1 MEKLCN
7 VFKTGINYMNY
18 GKANYTLE
26 ILKYGPVR
34 KELGDMLTEHPD
46 LVKKLGIS
54 LQEDGR
60 QGFYKRMRAEVSEDI
75 DVLEKIFD
83 MLIGDKLKGKKGD
96 KKREQLI
103 KEFGEDG
110 FEMEMEQVERNR
122 ERIEYDI
129 ILPLLYY
136 LTMMETSR
144 DFLWEKYKNEKEEL
158 IRLCRNSVYYG
169 MYFWSLIPGIY
180 LEQAFCILGLI
191 LKSREQDEKEIN
203 ENIIMAIKRNNR
215 KISNYLKKI
224 YRFHGQVAREVA
236 NMNIELYKDNSLLQT
251 SAMLAGLVVAES
263 FGKKIEVDYDMNK
276 MLFVIRHYWAR
287 FEKNKQEKDEDEEIR
302 GKSQE
307 IIQNNNRFL
316 NEFKQE
322 FVSNNCI
329 GSIFWGLK
337 HNDVIN
343 LASRIYGSYH
353 INTKKFQLTK
363 LPEKEVKDL
372 VNLSDDWSKEKYCWA
387 IQIAVLCKYINEL
400 EDFIKEK
407 ICHNASIG
415 IEDLKKQEAYLMQ
428 ESIKMQALRKEWEKE
443 KECLEKRN
451 QELVNELTRQQKVGE
466 EKEKQSIKDKEE
478 LISLRNYVYQLTEEE
493 NDLENDNTKY
503 KEEQRDKV
511 QKFWSKQAVVVI
523 GGHINWQQ
531 KIENVFPKWS
541 YVSANQRAFVAD
553 MINDKA
559 YIICNTEILSHSVY
573 YKVVANKRAAQKLIY
588 TKGCNI
594 EKFLVELEEQN
605 ECLRPIMQEG

>member
-7 VFKTGINYMNY
+7 VFKTGINYINY
-18 GKANYTLE
+18 GKANYALE
-26 ILKYGPVR
+26 ILKYGTVR
-34 KELGDMLTEHPD
+34 KEFGDMLTKQPD

-54 LQEDGR
+54 LQKDGN
-60 QGFYKRMRAEVSEDI
+60 KRMWAEISEDI

-96 KKREQLI
+96 KKKEQLI

-122 ERIEYDI
+122 ERIGYDI

-136 LTMMETSR
+136 LTMVDTSR
-144 DFLWEKYKNEKEEL
+144 NFLWGKYRNKKEEF
-158 IRLCRNSVYYG
+158 IRLCRNSAYYG

-180 LEQAFCILGLI
+180 LEQAFCIMGLI
-191 LKSREQDEKEIN
+191 LKSREQDEKEIY
-203 ENIIMAIKRNNR
+203 ENIMIAIKRNNR
-215 KISNYLKKI
+215 KMSNYLKKI
-224 YRFHGQVAREVA
+224 YCFQGAVAREAA

-287 FEKNKQEKDEDEEIR
+287 FEKNEQEKDGDEEMK
-302 GKSQE
+302 GKNQE

-337 HNDVIN
+337 HNDVIDF
-343 LASRIYGSYH
+343 AREIYENYH
-353 INTKKFQLTK
+353 IDTKKFQLTK

-415 IEDLKKQEAYLMQ
+415 VEDLKKQEAYLMQ
-428 ESIKMQALRKEWEKE
+428 ESIKMQDLRKEWERE

-451 QELVNELTRQQKVGE
+451 QELEMELTRQQKILE
-466 EKEKQSIKDKEE
+466 EKGKRSIKDKEE

-493 NDLENDNTKY
+493 SDLENDN
-503 KEEQRDKV
+503 
-511 QKFWSKQAVVVI
+511 I
-523 GGHINWQQ
+523 
-531 KIENVFPKWS
+531 KIE
-541 YVSANQRAFVAD
+541 QIR
-553 MINDKA
+553 
-559 YIICNTEILSHSVY
+559 L
-573 YKVVANKRAAQKLIY
+573 
-588 TKGCNI
+588 
-594 EKFLVELEEQN
+594 
-605 ECLRPIMQEG
+605 

>member
-7 VFKTGINYMNY
+7 VFKTGINYINY
-18 GKANYTLE
+18 GKANYALE
-26 ILKYGPVR
+26 ILKYGTVR
-34 KELGDMLTEHPD
+34 KEFCDMLTKQPD

-54 LQEDGR
+54 LQKDGN
-60 QGFYKRMRAEVSEDI
+60 KRMWAEISEDI

-122 ERIEYDI
+122 ERIGYDI

-136 LTMMETSR
+136 LTMVDTSR
-144 DFLWEKYKNEKEEL
+144 NFLWGKYQNKKEEF
-158 IRLCRNSVYYG
+158 IRLCRNSAYYG

-191 LKSREQDEKEIN
+191 LKSREQDEKEIY
-203 ENIIMAIKRNNR
+203 ENIMIAIKRNNR
-215 KISNYLKKI
+215 KMSNYLKKI
-224 YRFHGQVAREVA
+224 YCFQGAVARETA

-287 FEKNKQEKDEDEEIR
+287 FERNEQEKDEDEEIKGR
-302 GKSQE
+302 NQE

-337 HNDVIN
+337 HNDVID
-343 LASRIYGSYH
+343 LAGEIYENYH
-353 INTKKFQLTK
+353 IDTKKFQLTK

-415 IEDLKKQEAYLMQ
+415 VEDLKKQEAYLMQ
-428 ESIKMQALRKEWEKE
+428 ESIKMQDLRKEWERE

-451 QELVNELTRQQKVGE
+451 QELEIELTRQQKILE
-466 EKEKQSIKDKEE
+466 EKGKQSIKDKEE
-478 LISLRNYVYQLTEEE
+478 LISLRNYVYQLTEES
-493 NDLENDNTKY
+493 DLENDNIKY

-531 KIENVFPKWS
+531 KIKNVFPKWS
-541 YVSANQRAFVAD
+541 YVSANQRAFVSD

-573 YKVVANKRAAQKLIY
+573 YKVVANKRATQKLIY

-594 EKFLVELEEQN
+594 EKFLTELEEQN
-605 ECLRPIMQEG
+605 ECLRPIMREG

>member
-7 VFKTGINYMNY
+7 VFKTGINYINY
-18 GKANYTLE
+18 GKANYALE
-26 ILKYGPVR
+26 ILKYGIVR
-34 KELGDMLTEHPD
+34 KEFGDMLTKQPD

-54 LQEDGR
+54 LQEDGN
-60 QGFYKRMRAEVSEDI
+60 KRMWAEISEDI

-122 ERIEYDI
+122 ERIGYDI

-136 LTMMETSR
+136 LTMVDTSR
-144 DFLWEKYKNEKEEL
+144 NFLWGKYQNKKEEF
-158 IRLCRNSVYYG
+158 IRLCRNSAYYG

-191 LKSREQDEKEIN
+191 LKSREQDEKEIY
-203 ENIIMAIKRNNR
+203 ENIMIAIKRNNR
-215 KISNYLKKI
+215 KMSNYLKKI
-224 YRFHGQVAREVA
+224 YCFQGAVARETA

-287 FEKNKQEKDEDEEIR
+287 FERNEQEKDEDEEIKGR
-302 GKSQE
+302 NQE

-337 HNDVIN
+337 HNDVID
-343 LASRIYGSYH
+343 LAGEIYENYH
-353 INTKKFQLTK
+353 IDTKKFQLTK

-415 IEDLKKQEAYLMQ
+415 VEDLKKQEAYLMQ
-428 ESIKMQALRKEWEKE
+428 ESIKMQDLRKEWERE

-451 QELVNELTRQQKVGE
+451 QELEIELTRQQKILE
-466 EKEKQSIKDKEE
+466 EKGKQSIKDKEE
-478 LISLRNYVYQLTEEE
+478 LISLRNYVYQLTEES
-493 NDLENDNTKY
+493 DLENDNIKY

-531 KIENVFPKWS
+531 KIKNVFPKWS
-541 YVSANQRAFVAD
+541 YVSANQRAFVSD

-573 YKVVANKRAAQKLIY
+573 YKVVANKRATQKLIY

-594 EKFLVELEEQN
+594 EKFLTELEEQN
-605 ECLRPIMQEG
+605 ECLRPIMREG

>member
-7 VFKTGINYMNY
+7 VFKTGINYINY
-18 GKANYTLE
+18 GKANYALE
-26 ILKYGPVR
+26 ILKYGTVR
-34 KELGDMLTEHPD
+34 KEFGDMLTKQPD

-54 LQEDGR
+54 LQKDGN
-60 QGFYKRMRAEVSEDI
+60 KRMWAEISEDI

-122 ERIEYDI
+122 ERIGYDI

-136 LTMMETSR
+136 LTMVDTSR
-144 DFLWEKYKNEKEEL
+144 NFLWGKYQNKKEEF
-158 IRLCRNSVYYG
+158 IRLCRNSAYYG

-191 LKSREQDEKEIN
+191 LKSREQDEKEIY
-203 ENIIMAIKRNNR
+203 ENIMIAIKRNNR
-215 KISNYLKKI
+215 KMSNYLKKI
-224 YRFHGQVAREVA
+224 YCFQGAVAREAA

-287 FEKNKQEKDEDEEIR
+287 FENNEQENDEDEELK
-302 GKSQE
+302 GKNQE

-337 HNDVIN
+337 HNDVID
-343 LASRIYGSYH
+343 LAREIYENYH
-353 INTKKFQLTK
+353 IDTKKFQLIK

-415 IEDLKKQEAYLMQ
+415 VEDLKKQEAYLMQ
-428 ESIKMQALRKEWEKE
+428 ESIKMQDLRKEWERE

-451 QELVNELTRQQKVGE
+451 QELEMELTRQQK
-466 EKEKQSIKDKEE
+466 IK
-478 LISLRNYVYQLTEEE
+478 
-493 NDLENDNTKY
+493 
-503 KEEQRDKV
+503 
-511 QKFWSKQAVVVI
+511 
-523 GGHINWQQ
+523 
-531 KIENVFPKWS
+531 NVFPKWS
-541 YVSANQRAFVAD
+541 YVSANQKAFVSD

-605 ECLRPIMQEG
+605 EYLRPIMREG

>member
-7 VFKTGINYMNY
+7 VFKTGINYINY
-18 GKANYTLE
+18 GKANYALE
-26 ILKYGPVR
+26 ILKYGTVR
-34 KELGDMLTEHPD
+34 KEFGDMLTKQPD

-54 LQEDGR
+54 LQKDGN
-60 QGFYKRMRAEVSEDI
+60 KRMWAEISEDI

-122 ERIEYDI
+122 ERIGYDI

-136 LTMMETSR
+136 LTMVDTSR
-144 DFLWEKYKNEKEEL
+144 NFLWGKYQNKKEEF
-158 IRLCRNSVYYG
+158 IRLCRNSAYYG

-191 LKSREQDEKEIN
+191 LKSREQDEKEIY
-203 ENIIMAIKRNNR
+203 ENIMIAIKRNNR
-215 KISNYLKKI
+215 KMSNYLKKI
-224 YRFHGQVAREVA
+224 YCFQGAVARETA

-287 FEKNKQEKDEDEEIR
+287 FERNEQEKDEDEEIKGR
-302 GKSQE
+302 NQE

-337 HNDVIN
+337 HNDVID
-343 LASRIYGSYH
+343 LAGEIYENYH
-353 INTKKFQLTK
+353 IDTKKFQLTK

-415 IEDLKKQEAYLMQ
+415 VEDLKKQEAYLMQ
-428 ESIKMQALRKEWEKE
+428 ESIKMQDLRKEWERE

-451 QELVNELTRQQKVGE
+451 QELEIELTRQQKILE
-466 EKEKQSIKDKEE
+466 EKGKQSIKDKEE
-478 LISLRNYVYQLTEEE
+478 LISLRNYVYQLTEES
-493 NDLENDNTKY
+493 DLENDNIKY

-531 KIENVFPKWS
+531 KIKNVFPKWS
-541 YVSANQRAFVAD
+541 YVSANQRAFVSD

-573 YKVVANKRAAQKLIY
+573 YKVVANKRATQKLIY

-594 EKFLVELEEQN
+594 EKFLTELEEQN
-605 ECLRPIMQEG
+605 DCLRPIMQEG

>member
-1 MEKLCN
+1 
-7 VFKTGINYMNY
+7 
-18 GKANYTLE
+18 
-26 ILKYGPVR
+26 
-34 KELGDMLTEHPD
+34 
-46 LVKKLGIS
+46 
-54 LQEDGR
+54 
-60 QGFYKRMRAEVSEDI
+60 
-75 DVLEKIFD
+75 
-83 MLIGDKLKGKKGD
+83 
-96 KKREQLI
+96 
-103 KEFGEDG
+103 
-110 FEMEMEQVERNR
+110 
-122 ERIEYDI
+122 
-129 ILPLLYY
+129 
-136 LTMMETSR
+136 
-144 DFLWEKYKNEKEEL
+144 
-158 IRLCRNSVYYG
+158 
-169 MYFWSLIPGIY
+169 
-180 LEQAFCILGLI
+180 
-191 LKSREQDEKEIN
+191 
-203 ENIIMAIKRNNR
+203 
-215 KISNYLKKI
+215 
-224 YRFHGQVAREVA
+224 
-236 NMNIELYKDNSLLQT
+236 MNIELYKDNSLLQT

-287 FEKNKQEKDEDEEIR
+287 FEKNEQEKDEDKDIK
-302 GKSQE
+302 GKNQE

-337 HNDVIN
+337 HNDVID
-343 LASRIYGSYH
+343 LASEIYEKLSY
-353 INTKKFQLTK
+353 NTKKFQLTK

-372 VNLSDDWSKEKYCWA
+372 VNLSDDWSEEKYCWA
-387 IQIAVLCKYINEL
+387 IQISVLCKYINEL

-415 IEDLKKQEAYLMQ
+415 VEDLKKQEAFFMQ
-428 ESIKMQALRKEWEKE
+428 ESIKLQALRKEWEKG

-451 QELVNELTRQQKVGE
+451 QELEIELTKQHKILE
-466 EKEKQSIKDKEE
+466 EKGKQSIKEREE

-493 NDLENDNTKY
+493 SDLENDNIKY

-531 KIENVFPKWS
+531 KIKNVFPKWS
-541 YVSANQRAFVAD
+541 YVSANQRTFVSD
-553 MINDKA
+553 MINDKT

-573 YKVVANKRAAQKLIY
+573 YKVVANKRASQKLIY

-605 ECLRPIMQEG
+605 ECLRPIMQER